1 MSLEKIPEGTFF
13 VSSQGHWRYG
23 NKALDEEWIIP
34 TSKIKLS
41 ESSLIF
47 GKAITSNGYYTNIKD
62 KSKDTCFGITLEDI
76 ESRKEVTGNSSS
88 SDIADADG
96 YTTHIIQSGLLR
108 FVKIDFNDCFESED
122 SSGIPYQIG
131 QKIYLNS
138 SGKFTNNLERIIES
152 SYRIVEL
159 GEITN
164 KFNGSISSNDFFL
177 DLSINIKNH
186 NKIETDTARFVDRCD
201 SASNFPLATG
211 DFGNKNICVFSW
223 NENGKLIPADIAER
237 REVAGLYIG
246 EITNTFA
253 SDIGGKQIEL
263 IRNGKIYLDEMPSA
277 KVYDTDGSV
286 KEWLKLDNLTKGTQ
300 LYLEKDG
307 SISSSPY
314 LDNSVA
320 AYSCPIMTYLGQT
333 ADGNKYTFYVDIKR
347 PEVRRL
353 EDLYLFKTFTPSINA
368 TQSAGSDSSTIN
380 EQLDITEVLNYGNFT
395 KDDLNKIEESL
406 EIHLFVKSDNSLY
419 NGYIFKD
426 KWVEINPGFFH
437 FDTIRSY
444 GYTWD
449 VISSNNKIYL
459 KMNIADGFGLSIE
472 SGKNTG
478 PIVCNSNF
486 DCKVIV
492 KRLNESKIALD
503 AGVNTS
509 FEESILNN
517 ERNTTKVIKN
527 SLGEAI
533 KTIYDLENRKVKYL
547 DESNNP
553 ATVVALTETPS
564 KAKLKRVYDEDKF
577 SELNTDIYGDDGATD
592 NTSDTTKN
600 HFDKLGEAMRAI
612 YETPLAL
619 WNYKTDASS
628 NKQKVGIIV
637 DRLNERTETIDLGS
651 RPIDSFDSQQTFS
664 YTQNEKDEIKRF
676 IRLLTDNNESGI
688 DNTNTIGI
696 ILKALKETQQRLI
709 DLEAAT
715 YGLTSNKITSGN
727 SNTSKIDKGTGI
739 SSNSLDFGLN
749 RIVRALAFEIFG
761 NSNPTNQTLEYDES
775 SFSFFDF
782 IEKSI
787 LGTKPTIKP
796 NSNSYELDNSAE
808 PLIDINSEDNRT
820 HTIKNFDSKYY
831 SYDEEADPNNYG
843 FKTDGWSKADS
854 TKENNKVY
862 KFNGI
867 EDATYR
873 LINRA
878 NILTQMIFYNNNANK
893 GTSYNGSLLSFSHNK
908 MLFN

>member
-23 NKALDEEWIIP
+23 NKALDEEWVIP

-62 KSKDTCFGITLEDI
+62 KSKDTCFGITLEDLN
-76 ESRKEVTGNSSS
+76 SRKEVTGNSSS

-108 FVKIDFNDCFESED
+108 FVKIDFNNCFESES

-131 QKIYLNS
+131 QKVYLSS

-177 DLSINIKNH
+177 DLSVNIKNH

-211 DFGNKNICVFSW
+211 DFGNKNICVFAW

-277 KVYDTDGSV
+277 KIYDTDGSV
-286 KEWLKLDNLTKGTQ
+286 KEWLKLNNLTKGTQ

-353 EDLYLFKTFTPSINA
+353 EDLYLYKTFTPAINA
-368 TQSAGSDSSTIN
+368 TQNSSEDTATIN
-380 EQLDITEVLNYGNFT
+380 TNLDITDVLNYGNFT

-406 EIHLFVKSDNSLY
+406 EIHLFVKSSNSLY
-419 NGYIFKD
+419 NNYIFKD
-426 KWVEINPGFFH
+426 RWVEIKPGFFH

-444 GYTWD
+444 GYIWD
-449 VISSNNKIYL
+449 VINQNNKIYL
-459 KMNIADGFGLSIE
+459 KMNIADGFGLSVE

-478 PIVCNSNF
+478 PIICNDKF
-486 DCKVIV
+486 DCKVVV
-492 KRLNESKIALD
+492 KRFNNSSINLD
-503 AGVNTS
+503 AGVETS
-509 FEESILNN
+509 FEEAILNN

-533 KTIYDLENRKVKYL
+533 KTQYDLQNRKVKFL
-547 DESNNP
+547 NESNNP
-553 ATVVALTETPS
+553 ATVTAKIETPS
-564 KAKLKRVYDEDKF
+564 KANLKRVYDEEKF
-577 SELNTDIYGDDGATD
+577 SELNANIYGSNGATD
-592 NTSDTTKN
+592 SSSNQSKS
-600 HFDKLGEAMRAI
+600 HFEDLGEAMRAI

-619 WNYKTDASS
+619 WNYKTDP
-628 NKQKVGIIV
+628 NTDKQKIGVIV
-637 DRLNERTETIDLGS
+637 DRLNERTGNKSFTNRNINN
-651 RPIDSFDSQQTFS
+651 FDSSKTFS
-664 YTQNEKDEIKRF
+664 YTQTEQDEIKKF
-676 IRLLTDNNESGI
+676 IKLLTDTNESGV
-688 DNTNTIGI
+688 DNTNTLGI
-696 ILKALKETQQRLI
+696 IFKALKETHQRLI

-796 NSNSYELDNSAE
+796 NSNSYESDNSAE
-808 PLIDINSEDNRT
+808 PLIDINSEDNRA

-831 SYDEEADPNNYG
+831 SYDEEADHNNYG

-854 TKENNKVY
+854 TKKNNKVY